1 MLMLMTVMMLMMLML
16 MLMLM
21 MMMLM
26 MMMMLLMLMLRFLAQ
41 SLQARRSTLDSP
53 LPGALP
59 ETLPLAAPESQLPL
73 DQDQLTGPSA
83 APPLP
88 RLPVGSLPIW
98 LYCQKSRLCLAEMKQ
113 ILESMQRVYGTLLDF
128 PV

>member
-1 MLMLMTVMMLMMLML
+1 MMMM
-16 MLMLM
+16 M

-26 MMMMLLMLMLRFLAQ
+26 VVMMMMMMLRFLAQ

-53 LPGALP
+53 LPGSLP
-59 ETLPLAAPESQLPL
+59 ETLPLPAPESQLPL

-88 RLPVGSLPIW
+88 QLPVGSLPIW
-98 LYCQKSRLCLAEMKQ
+98 LYCQNSRLYLAEMKQ
-113 ILESMQRVYGTLLDF
+113 ILQSMQGGQSLFSSLLNS